1 MQKNSLNIV
10 LFEPEIPENT
20 GNIIR
25 TCESFDFKLH
35 LIRPYGFFLN
45 SKNILRSC
53 TNHFNENNIF
63 QYDDFNDFCNKNNV
77 NNNIFLFTKKGTRT
91 PDQIKYEP
99 IYKNQ
104 NIYLMFGKESSGIAN
119 DILNKFDK
127 QQWIRIPMKQNIVS
141 INLANTVAIAS
152 YEVIKQLDYLNLLK
166 DYKE

>member
-77 NNNIFLFTKKGTRT
+77 NNNIFLFTKKGTRS
-91 PDQIKYEP
+91 PDQIKYES